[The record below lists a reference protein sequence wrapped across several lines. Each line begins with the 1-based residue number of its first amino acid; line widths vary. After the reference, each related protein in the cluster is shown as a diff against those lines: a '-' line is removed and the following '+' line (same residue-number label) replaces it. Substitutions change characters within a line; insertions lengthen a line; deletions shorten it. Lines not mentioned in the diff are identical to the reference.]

1 MLIEHDGARPV
12 IHPTAYVA
20 PNAVISG
27 DVEIGPECSVLFGA
41 VITSDGGPVRI
52 GRRVTIMEN
61 AVVRGRNRF
70 AAQIGDDCLIGPHA
84 HVNGSRIGN
93 RVFVATGASL
103 FPGSVVAER
112 SVIRINAVVHVNT
125 HLIPDAVVPIG
136 WVAVG
141 NPALILPPEQHEEIS
156 RELSQS
162 RFPQTM
168 YGVDA
173 EFDQDGEGSL
183 MPAIAERNGLLY
195 GRHRGDKVV
204 G

>member
-27 DVEIGPECSVLFGA
+27 DVEIGPECTVLFGA

-52 GRRVTIMEN
+52 GRRVTIMEH

-70 AAQIGDDCLIGPHA
+70 AAQIGDDSLIGPHA
-84 HVNGSRIGN
+84 HVNGSRLGN

-103 FPGSVVAER
+103 FPGSVVGER
-112 SVIRINAVVHVNT
+112 SVVRINGVVHVNT
-125 HLIPDAVVPIG
+125 ILIPDSVVPIG
-136 WVAVG
+136 WVAIG
-141 NPALILPPEQHEEIS
+141 NPVLILPPEQHEEIS

-173 EFDQDGEGSL
+173 EFDRDREGSL
-183 MPAIAERNGLLY
+183 MPAISYRNSLLY
-195 GRHRGDKVV
+195 GRHRTDNVIG
-204 G
+204 

>member
-27 DVEIGPECSVLFGA
+27 DVEIGPECTVLFGA
-41 VITSDGGPVRI
+41 VVTSDGGPVRI
-52 GRRVTIMEN
+52 GRRVTIMEH

-70 AAQIGDDCLIGPHA
+70 AAQIGDDSLIGPHA
-84 HVNGSRIGN
+84 HVNGSRLGN

-103 FPGSVVAER
+103 FPGSVVGER
-112 SVIRINAVVHVNT
+112 SVIRINGVVHVNT
-125 HLIPDAVVPIG
+125 ILIPDSVVPIG
-136 WVAVG
+136 WVAIG
-141 NPALILPPEQHEEIS
+141 NPVLILPPEQHEEIS

-173 EFDQDGEGSL
+173 EFDRDREGSL
-183 MPAIAERNGLLY
+183 MPAISDRNSLLY
-195 GRHRGDKVV
+195 GRHRTDNVIG
-204 G
+204 